1 MLGDAKPDSKPVL
14 SKRNMALVAPM
25 LATVFVLL
33 ASIVAPAHDALV
45 TLGGDR
51 LHVETIGESGPTV
64 VLEAGLGNDST
75 TWKSI
80 AGPIAAFARVV
91 LYDRVGLGQS
101 SQLKD
106 SRAAITADEVAYRLL
121 ALLAADDIHP
131 PYFLVG
137 HSLGGL
143 YMQMFARKYPKEV
156 SGVVLLESS
165 STEAPSE
172 LKTRAK
178 LAPGTAAY
186 LEEEGVAES
195 KRQVRNAGPFPD
207 VSLTVIAATDHGPYF
222 REWEPT
228 LMQLQQQLATLSP
241 QGSLIVAQGSG
252 HDVQLDRP
260 ETVIEAVRRM
270 AAAVQA
276 KR

>member
-1 MLGDAKPDSKPVL
+1 
-14 SKRNMALVAPM
+14 ALVAP
-25 LATVFVLL
+25 LL
-33 ASIVAPAHDALV
+33 AAIFVFLASVVASAHDALV
-45 TLGGDR
+45 SVGSAR
-51 LHVETIGESGPTV
+51 LHVETIGASGPTV
-64 VLEAGLGNDST
+64 VFEAGLGNDST
-75 TWKSI
+75 TWKSV
-80 AGPIAAFARVV
+80 AGPISAFARVV

-101 SQLKD
+101 SQLTD
-106 SRAAITADEVAYRLL
+106 TSAAISAEEVASRLH
-121 ALLAADDIHP
+121 ALLAAADIRP
-131 PYFLVG
+131 PYILVG

-143 YMQMFARKYPKEV
+143 YVQMFARKYPTEV

-178 LAPGTAAY
+178 LVPGTAAY
-186 LEEEGVAES
+186 LEEEGVAQS
-195 KRQVRNAGPFPD
+195 NQQARNAGAFPD
-207 VSLTVIAATDHGPYF
+207 VPLTVIAATDHGPYF

-228 LMQLQQQLATLSP
+228 LMRLQQQLATLSQ

-260 ETVIEAVRRM
+260 ETVVEAVRRM